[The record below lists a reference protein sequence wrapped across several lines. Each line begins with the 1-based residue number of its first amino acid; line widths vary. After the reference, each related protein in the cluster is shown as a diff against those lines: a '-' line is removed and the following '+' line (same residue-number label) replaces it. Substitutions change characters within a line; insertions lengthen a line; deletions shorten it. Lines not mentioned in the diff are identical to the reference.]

1 MHEVASEGIPVLG
14 LAPCLAAIGSLSL
27 VRLALTRGRVP
38 AAVGFLGKLQLVVD
52 GMALAGSDQ
61 VTEGMVLVAMPVAV
75 ATPVD
80 QKP

>member
-38 AAVGFLGKLQLVVD
+38 AAAGFLGKIQLVVD
-52 GMALAGSDQ
+52 GTALAGSDQ
-61 VTEGMVLVAMPVAV
+61 VKGMVLVAMPVAV